1 MCIHI
6 KDRASGVSRFFP
18 ILSAKLSQ
26 HQKMQEDDSDSN
38 SEDVDGQGDGGDD
51 NESSEESDG
60 ESNDEVQETEAKT
73 EPGKHEAVGERGTMG
88 DTGTPSNNVQKKVEA
103 QVLEAKVV
111 VAAESQKPDDTPN
124 TTVTAKTHEKL
135 DTKPVPGV
143 SVCSPKP
150 EHDIAKTQQG
160 TTPSAPEEKGKA
172 DGQGKGCSFVSN
184 KNENYVIIYILYQFF
199 MCVAKFILP
208 TQR

>member
-1 MCIHI
+1 
-6 KDRASGVSRFFP
+6 
-18 ILSAKLSQ
+18 
-26 HQKMQEDDSDSN
+26 MQEDDSDSN